1 MKKVQLQCSV
11 NEFKEGMESTFWKDI
26 SNQLDAWKEDIR
38 DALEDPD
45 SVLSDKQEH
54 VLQGNAAAV
63 RNVMALPEQ
72 TLKNLEDK
80 VTEI

>member
-26 SNQLDAWKEDIR
+26 YNQLDAWIDDIR
-38 DALEDPD
+38 DSLEDPD
-45 SVLSDKQEH
+45 NMLLDKTLH
-54 VLQGNAAAV
+54 RLGGNIESLH
-63 RNVMALPEQ
+63 RVMQLPEQ